1 MYQIDFNKPIWI
13 HFIGI
18 GGISMS
24 GLAEVLLG
32 RGFQVSG
39 SDSRKSD
46 LTEKLKADGARIFY
60 GQRAANI
67 VDGIDAVVYTAAVH
81 EDNEEFQ
88 AVRNK
93 GLPLLTRAEL
103 LGQMMRNYPTAVA
116 IAGTHGKTT
125 TTSMVTEVLL
135 SAGCDPTISVGG
147 MLDSIG
153 GNIRVGKSGLFVTE
167 ACEYTNSFLSF
178 FPTVGVI
185 LNICEDHLDFFKDIA
200 DIRRSF
206 RLFAE
211 RIPEGGLLII
221 DSGIPDYQ
229 EITAGL
235 SCRVRSV
242 GTRPEDDFCAR
253 DITYDCHANPSFLL
267 KEKGGE
273 ELAASLSVPGEH
285 NVWNALAAA
294 AVGREV
300 GLSLAEI
307 RDGLQNFTGTHRRF
321 ELKGNLGGI
330 TIVDDYAHHPDEIRA
345 TLLAAKKCEAD
356 RIVCVFQPHT
366 YTRTKALMEEFADAL
381 SLADSVVLAEIY
393 PARETDNLGISSK
406 NLAERLSARGTEV
419 HYFPSF
425 DEIENFLLE
434 NSVNGDLLITMGA
447 GDIVIVGEKLLGQ

>member
-235 SCRVRSV
+235 SCRVRS
-242 GTRPEDDFCAR
+242 E
-253 DITYDCHANPSFLL
+253 
-267 KEKGGE
+267 
-273 ELAASLSVPGEH
+273 PG
-285 NVWNALAAA
+285 
-294 AVGREV
+294 R
-300 GLSLAEI
+300 
-307 RDGLQNFTGTHRRF
+307 
-321 ELKGNLGGI
+321 K
-330 TIVDDYAHHPDEIRA
+330 TISAP
-345 TLLAAKKCEAD
+345 
-356 RIVCVFQPHT
+356 
-366 YTRTKALMEEFADAL
+366 
-381 SLADSVVLAEIY
+381 
-393 PARETDNLGISSK
+393 GISPMTAMRTLRS
-406 NLAERLSARGTEV
+406 S
-419 HYFPSF
+419 
-425 DEIENFLLE
+425 
-434 NSVNGDLLITMGA
+434 
-447 GDIVIVGEKLLGQ
+447 